1 MPVTS
6 ACGWEDDARRPAL
19 GARPRALD
27 REAAPRGQAPLYAAL
42 RLVAAALR
50 AAAFR
55 RTGPFVATAFLAAA
69 FRAIGP
75 RRRAEV
81 RA

>member
-1 MPVTS
+1 MTLVGPRS
-6 ACGWEDDARRPAL
+6 
-19 GARPRALD
+19 ARPRD
-27 REAAPRGQAPLYAAL
+27 PWNHEAAPRGRVLLYAAL

-55 RTGPFVATAFLAAA
+55 PAGPFVATAFLAAA
-69 FRAIGP
+69 FRAMGP